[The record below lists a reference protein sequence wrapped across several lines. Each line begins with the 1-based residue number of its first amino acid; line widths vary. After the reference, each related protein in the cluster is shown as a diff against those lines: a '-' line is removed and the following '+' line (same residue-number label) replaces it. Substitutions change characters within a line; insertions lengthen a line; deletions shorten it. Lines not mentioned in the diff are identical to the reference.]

1 MTQTS
6 RIPNILIIIAFL
18 SDLLTPLLIWKGIVP
33 GQLRWLS
40 HGAIALMIVF
50 VPFRML
56 AFNRIPVIF
65 WVVVVFSLIG
75 IFTALFSGQG
85 LAPTIWGWWLMFQ
98 YPLVCIYSYLE
109 PKWPGGFSKNLMRI
123 LMLTLFFEVT
133 IQFGQYL
140 TGEIPGDNLAGTFGE
155 NGTGNLLLF
164 LVLVFCFAL
173 GEWIE
178 NQRWFT
184 LFLALVFGFSASVLG
199 EMKLFL
205 IIMAILGIVTFF
217 LFAFK
222 TKRLLNLVPY
232 TLVMSLLI
240 SVFIPVYDTIIPSAR
255 EIPIE
260 RYFQDEQLLDKY
272 LNLTNR
278 SSDQKSQF
286 VDLGRNYAFTYGWNQ
301 ISSDPFSM
309 IFGYGIGAR
318 SESKTMGIV
327 GRALTQ
333 SSVGITSGTSLLVI
347 MQETGLLGLFVLLI
361 FIIGVNSTLL
371 KQIGRHNGLDSN
383 GLRYGLILFTFFW
396 PLWIWYNAA
405 WSLRVPML
413 IYWTVLGYV
422 LRIPATSRDSNY
434 AVSRLGTH
442 LNDGSL
448 KA

>member
-1 MTQTS
+1 MTQTT
-6 RIPNILIIIAFL
+6 RIPNILFIIAFL
-18 SDLLTPLLIWKGIVP
+18 SDLLTPFLIWKGIVP

-40 HGAIALMIVF
+40 HGAIALMIVL

-56 AFNRIPVIF
+56 AFNRIPAVF
-65 WVVVVFSLIG
+65 WVIVVLSLIG

-85 LAPTIWGWWLMFQ
+85 IAPTIWGWWLMFQ
-98 YPLVCIYSYLE
+98 YPLVCIYAYLE
-109 PKWPGGFSKNLMRI
+109 PGWSEGFSKYLMRI
-123 LMLTLFFEVT
+123 LMLTLIFEVT

-140 TGEIPGDNLAGTFGE
+140 MGEIPGDNLAGSFGDH
-155 NGTGNLLLF
+155 GTGNLLLF

-173 GEWIE
+173 GNWIE

-205 IIMAILGIVTFF
+205 IIMGVLGIVTFF
-217 LFAFK
+217 LFALK
-222 TKRLLNLVPY
+222 IKRLLNLIPY
-232 TLVMSLLI
+232 VLVMSILM

-278 SSDQKSQF
+278 SPDPMSNYF
-286 VDLGRNYAFTYGWNQ
+286 DLGRNYAVTYGWDQ
-301 ISSDPFSM
+301 ISTDPFSL

-318 SESKTMGIV
+318 SESKTMGII

-333 SSVGITSGTSLLVI
+333 SSVGITSGTSLLII
-347 MQETGLLGLFVLLI
+347 MQETGLLGLLILVL
-361 FIIGVNSTLL
+361 FIISVISALF
-371 KQIGRHNGLDSN
+371 KQIGQQKGMDSN
-383 GLRYGLILFTFFW
+383 GLRYGLILFTLFW

-422 LRIPATSRDSNY
+422 LRISGDSRESTY
-434 AVSRLGTH
+434 TVSRLETH
-442 LNDGSL
+442 LNEGTQ